1 MGRVLFCLVIFATM
15 MVADGPIEPLGTWG
29 GVVADE
35 RLKGLAEGRSAIV
48 DGDEFAEL
56 WKGWR
61 EDEPIPQIDFNKELV
76 LVAVADGPN
85 RVAMTPRMGEGGDL
99 KTDAV
104 ATLIGGP
111 GFGYQLVRV
120 SRDGIKTINGKA
132 IDGGIR
138 GRVIIPA
145 AVDSFEGRTLELQLW
160 EYDPRLADVAATLID
175 KRLVEGYRH
184 VSGAA
189 TETPFRLAATYEPRA
204 DRNYYLTC
212 FVLRGDERTHI
223 GERDGE
229 SGLAKIE
236 TREENVSR
244 WDETSVRM
252 IVRAVR

>member
-1 MGRVLFCLVIFATM
+1 MGRVFFSLVVLATM
-15 MVADGPIEPLGTWG
+15 MVAEGPIEPLGTWG

-35 RLKGLAEGRSAIV
+35 RSKGLAAGRDAIV
-48 DGDEFAEL
+48 DADEFAEL

-61 EDEPIPQIDFNKELV
+61 GDEPVPQIDFKKELV

-85 RVAMTPRMGEGGDL
+85 RVAMTPRLGEGGDL
-99 KTDAV
+99 QTDAV

-111 GFGYQLVRV
+111 GFGYQWMRV
-120 SRDGIKTINGKA
+120 SRDGIKTINGMA

-145 AVDSFEGRTLELQLW
+145 AVDGFEGRTLELQLW
-160 EYDPRLADVAATLID
+160 EYDPRLADVGATLVD

-184 VSGAA
+184 VSGEA
-189 TETPFRLAATYEPRA
+189 TKTPFRLAAKYEPRA

-229 SGLAKIE
+229 SGLAKIG
-236 TREENVSR
+236 TRGENVSQ

-252 IVRAVR
+252 VVRAVQ

>member
-1 MGRVLFCLVIFATM
+1 MPLCLLLALFAMMGQE
-15 MVADGPIEPLGTWG
+15 PIESLGSWG
-29 GVVADE
+29 GVVTDE
-35 RLKGLAEGRSAIV
+35 RLKGLAEGRDAIV

-61 EDEPIPQIDFNKELV
+61 GDEPIPQIDFKEELV

-111 GFGYQLVRV
+111 GFGYQLMRV
-120 SRDGIKTINGKA
+120 SRGGIKTINGKS
-132 IDGGIR
+132 IDRGIR

-145 AVDSFEGRTLELQLW
+145 AVAGFEGRTLELQLW
-160 EYDPRLADVAATLID
+160 EYDPRLADVSATLID
-175 KRLVEGYRH
+175 KRLVEGYTH
-184 VSGAA
+184 VSGEA
-189 TETPFRLAATYEPRA
+189 TETPFRLAAKYEPRA
-204 DRNYYLTC
+204 DRKYYLTC

-229 SGLAKIE
+229 SGLATIGM
-236 TREENVSR
+236 RGENVSR
-244 WDETSVRM
+244 WDETSVKM
-252 IVRAVR
+252 IVRAVQ